1 MFGDERAPGKQQRG
15 IEFSNASGQTVPSF
29 GVLQI
34 TGSSVVGVGREILTA
49 TRPDGTAGAVY
60 AVNGSV
66 PVTAGQKGRCTLDF
80 PTKAAYDTGDGT
92 PAIGQFWGPKSGQFT
107 LAQGRPYFL
116 ISGTPASGRVF
127 VERHSCAWM
136 IRGTL
141 VGAMTSGDATWT
153 IDNISVVSGGD
164 PRATVGSSSEAKT
177 VYNLHEWDGDDDAI
191 AVAVWNDTESRW
203 ELIQVTC
210 PA

>member
-29 GVLQI
+29 GVIQI
-34 TGSSVVGVGREILTA
+34 TGSTVVGVGREILTA

-60 AVNGSV
+60 AINGSV
-66 PVTAGQKGRCTLDF
+66 PVTSGQKGRCTFDF
-80 PTKAAYDTGDGT
+80 PAKAAYNTGDGT

-107 LAQGRPYFL
+107 LAQGYPYFK
-116 ISGTPASGRVF
+116 ISGTPASGKVF
-127 VERHSCAWM
+127 VAHHPCAWM

-141 VGAMTSGDATWT
+141 VGAMAFDDATWT
-153 IDNISVVSGGD
+153 IDGVSITSGGD
-164 PRATVGSSSEAKT
+164 PRSTVGSSSEAIT
-177 VYNLHEWDGDDDAI
+177 VYNIHEWDGDDDAI
-191 AVAVWNDTESRW
+191 ADAVWSDEHSRW